1 MPIHILCADD
11 VYYGNGSRSVQSDL
25 CAVQFVVHDIY
36 YVYNWLV
43 AAYHPK
49 ACPQT
54 PHVPWL
60 LLACQ
65 INVTLT
71 TSLPR
76 LLALHRR
83 PAPGSGGTEVVFFP
97 FFFLSRLDIISKTE
111 NNIGTYH
118 ASAKKAVPRKD
129 YRFRSK
135 TSINFWSV
143 KSMGAGRS
151 AAFRCHGGGAGVAV
165 SKKKREKK
173 EEATEWKQERTRVM
187 NTRNCR

>member
-25 CAVQFVVHDIY
+25 CAVQFVVHDVY

-83 PAPGSGGTEVVFFP
+83 PARTAPVEQRWCFSLFFFP
-97 FFFLSRLDIISKTE
+97 FSTRYNKQ
-111 NNIGTYH
+111 NGKQYRY
-118 ASAKKAVPRKD
+118 VPCQCEKGR
-129 YRFRSK
+129 
-135 TSINFWSV
+135 SV
-143 KSMGAGRS
+143 KGLQ
-151 AAFRCHGGGAGVAV
+151 VPVENVNQLLV
-165 SKKKREKK
+165 SKVDGSRE
-173 EEATEWKQERTRVM
+173 VGGV
-187 NTRNCR
+187 